1 MKEIKAIIQPFMLS
15 HVLDALHAIEG
26 LPGVTVSEVRSIDLE
41 RGSVQQV
48 TNVKLELMVA
58 DEQAQMVV
66 QAIHK
71 HAHTGNS
78 GDGRI
83 FVIPIEETVKI
94 RAVEPLNLRTKE
106 KNDE

>member
-48 TNVKLELMVA
+48 TKNKLEIMVA
-58 DEQAQMVV
+58 DEQSQVVV
-66 QAIHK
+66 QAIHT
-71 HAHTGNS
+71 HAHTGKP
-78 GDGRI
+78 GDARI

-94 RAVEPLNLRTKE
+94 SEGVQHERA
-106 KNDE
+106 